1 MKKEAYL
8 LLWDSGK
15 EGFSSEN
22 AVTIKAIKIKMPAI
36 FTGEFKTI
44 ISVLSIPPIEKV
56 VS

>member
-1 MKKEAYL
+1 
-8 LLWDSGK
+8 
-15 EGFSSEN
+15 
-22 AVTIKAIKIKMPAI
+22 MPAI